1 VPGGCVAAT
10 LDRYLW
16 SIKHPEVF
24 GTQYQTG
31 PVNKETMQP
40 YDRIFIYD
48 KIRAAW
54 GVDSLAE
61 QEKSLKSFPK
71 SDVSSSLTPA
81 RK

>member
-1 VPGGCVAAT
+1 MPGGCVAAT

-40 YDRIFIYD
+40 YDRIFISA

-61 QEKSLKSFPK
+61 QEIPK
-71 SDVSSSLTPA
+71 SNVPSSLTPA